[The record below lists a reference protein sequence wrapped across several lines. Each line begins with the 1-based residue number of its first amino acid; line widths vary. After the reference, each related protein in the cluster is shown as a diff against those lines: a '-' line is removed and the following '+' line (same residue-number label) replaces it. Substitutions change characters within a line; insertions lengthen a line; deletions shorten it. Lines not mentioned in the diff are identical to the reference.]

1 MADCNDLASLRAR
14 SEIARIS
21 DNVYLSNF
29 FAAKCHAKLAAV
41 GITHILVCAQ
51 ELPHALANDER
62 LTYESLK
69 LADNPGAQLPLAQ
82 ALAFI
87 ASSHAAGG
95 RVLCHCAAGGSRSA
109 AVVIAWLMQ
118 ERNLTYDEAL
128 AAVRKQRSVQPNMG
142 FEAQLRAWEN
152 HLTAAPVCQGSTP
165 SPPQGRRRAT
175 TSRSTWREND
185 PLAAL
190 PRRTARPR
198 VRRRPGTT
206 LEFLPPPEEP
216 TGMCGGGPFNLLPG
230 QWTDDT
236 SPSRCASPSRSSAA
250 AASTTT
256 PTSSTPSCSGMS
268 RRTTRPTAGAST
280 PAAPRGRRSMA
291 GGRLAWCAVRV
302 RGAAPMAAI
311 ATGLFVGV

>member
-14 SEIARIS
+14 SEIARIA

-62 LTYESLK
+62 LAYESLK

-118 ERNLTYDEAL
+118 
-128 AAVRKQRSVQPNMG
+128 
-142 FEAQLRAWEN
+142 
-152 HLTAAPVCQGSTP
+152 
-165 SPPQGRRRAT
+165 
-175 TSRSTWREND
+175 
-185 PLAAL
+185 
-190 PRRTARPR
+190 
-198 VRRRPGTT
+198 
-206 LEFLPPPEEP
+206 
-216 TGMCGGGPFNLLPG
+216 
-230 QWTDDT
+230 
-236 SPSRCASPSRSSAA
+236 
-250 AASTTT
+250 
-256 PTSSTPSCSGMS
+256 
-268 RRTTRPTAGAST
+268 
-280 PAAPRGRRSMA
+280 
-291 GGRLAWCAVRV
+291 
-302 RGAAPMAAI
+302 
-311 ATGLFVGV
+311 

>member
-1 MADCNDLASLRAR
+1 MKVIGYKAMADCNDLASLRAR
-14 SEIARIS
+14 SEIARIA
-21 DNVYLSNF
+21 DNVYLSNY

-118 ERNLTYDEAL
+118 ERSLTYDEAL

-142 FEAQLRAWEN
+142 FEAQLRAWEK
-152 HLTAAPVCQGSTP
+152 HLTAA
-165 SPPQGRRRAT
+165 
-175 TSRSTWREND
+175 
-185 PLAAL
+185 AL
-190 PRRTARPR
+190 PRLDAKSTAA
-198 VRRRPGTT
+198 
-206 LEFLPPPEEP
+206 PPPSHDLPVNVAEREP
-216 TGMCGGGPFNLLPG
+216 AL
-230 QWTDDT
+230 
-236 SPSRCASPSRSSAA
+236 
-250 AASTTT
+250 
-256 PTSSTPSCSGMS
+256 
-268 RRTTRPTAGAST
+268 
-280 PAAPRGRRSMA
+280 
-291 GGRLAWCAVRV
+291 
-302 RGAAPMAAI
+302 
-311 ATGLFVGV
+311 

>member
-14 SEIARIS
+14 SEIARIA

-62 LTYESLK
+62 LTYDSLK

-142 FEAQLRAWEN
+142 FEAQLRAWEK
-152 HLTAAPVCQGSTP
+152 HLTAAT
-165 SPPQGRRRAT
+165 
-175 TSRSTWREND
+175 
-185 PLAAL
+185 AL
-190 PRRTARPR
+190 PRLDAKSAA
-198 VRRRPGTT
+198 G
-206 LEFLPPPEEP
+206 PPPSHDLPVNVAEREP
-216 TGMCGGGPFNLLPG
+216 TL
-230 QWTDDT
+230 
-236 SPSRCASPSRSSAA
+236 
-250 AASTTT
+250 
-256 PTSSTPSCSGMS
+256 
-268 RRTTRPTAGAST
+268 
-280 PAAPRGRRSMA
+280 
-291 GGRLAWCAVRV
+291 
-302 RGAAPMAAI
+302 
-311 ATGLFVGV
+311 